1 MQVAVSLFKAGLTL
15 ELTRRENDDKVI
27 ALNLTMCDMM
37 QVLTMYVFDSRRYR
51 DWNLLIVSQAEA
63 SRGSQSAGTRRS
75 HHRRPPEAAHGHDR
89 RLDQTLRQSL
99 RQLPEAA
106 HRRYVLQT
114 WSRSVLFL
122 MPVRTALPV
131 KFFTSLKWQG
141 KFTDV
146 AQQFADHKTAIQFDL
161 QIHASVGI
169 TTANVTLSAV
179 STDMS
184 KLTENVGKLM
194 EVVFE
199 RMRSPEERE
208 VASLVAAQ
216 PGGVEAALKN
226 DALLE
231 QVLAAQKSKDGKGAG
246 ARRHGGGSGAEEDKT
261 KTISELRAEVGKD
274 VEQVLAD
281 NKYFEQKFEVV
292 RMQVDEVKVSIKRET
307 DRVIDTLLS
316 GPHERIIDRVS
327 PSMRC
332 LSSFVQH

>member
-1 MQVAVSLFKAGLTL
+1 M
-15 ELTRRENDDKVI
+15 
-27 ALNLTMCDMM
+27 
-37 QVLTMYVFDSRRYR
+37 
-51 DWNLLIVSQAEA
+51 
-63 SRGSQSAGTRRS
+63 
-75 HHRRPPEAAHGHDR
+75 
-89 RLDQTLRQSL
+89 
-99 RQLPEAA
+99 
-106 HRRYVLQT
+106 
-114 WSRSVLFL
+114 FL

-169 TTANVTLSAV
+169 TTANIALSAV

-246 ARRHGGGSGAEEDKT
+246 ARRHGAGAEEDKT

-292 RMQVDEVKVSIKRET
+292 RMQVEEVKVSIKRET

-327 PSMRC
+327 PSQRW
-332 LSSFVQH
+332 LSGFVRY

>member
-51 DWNLLIVSQAEA
+51 DWNLLTGSQTEA
-63 SRGSQSAGTRRS
+63 NRGSQGAGTRRP
-75 HHRRPPEAAHGHDR
+75 HHRRPPEAAHAHDR
-89 RLDQTLRQSL
+89 RLDQTVRQSL
-99 RQLPEAA
+99 RQLPEATY
-106 HRRYVLQT
+106 RRYVHT
-114 WSRSVLFL
+114 WSLSVLFL
-122 MPVRTALPV
+122 TPVWTALPV
-131 KFFTSLKWQG
+131 KFFTSLKWQA

-146 AQQFADHKTAIQFDL
+146 AQQFADHKTAIQSDL
-161 QIHASVGI
+161 QIHASVRI
-169 TTANVTLSAV
+169 TTISVNLSAL
-179 STDMS
+179 SAAMDRF
-184 KLTENVGKLM
+184 TENVGKLM

-208 VASLVAAQ
+208 VASLVEAQ
-216 PGGVEAALKN
+216 PGGDEAALKN
-226 DALLE
+226 DVLLE
-231 QVLAAQKSKDGKGAG
+231 KVLAAQKSNNGKGAG

-261 KTISELRAEVGKD
+261 KTISELRLEVGKD

-307 DRVIDTLLS
+307 DRVIDAVLS

-327 PSMRC
+327 LSPWC
-332 LSSFVQH
+332 LCGLGRQ